1 MPTTARGTDRPVCLL
16 CNESVAVA
24 KEYNVKRHFTTK
36 HSSFSAQYQEGS
48 VERQRKIDRLVTSFE
63 QSQRAIGGFCTE
75 QERAFIASLRVAWIL
90 TRKKRPF
97 TESETIKDCMLAVV
111 DEMIVDQKMKD
122 HVSSSIKKV
131 PLSDTSALRRV
142 DLLAKDVFDK
152 LLENIQK
159 TELMSI
165 AIDESTDTTDVAQ
178 MCVYVRFYDGV
189 RFREELLGLIPLE
202 GHTTGE
208 VLFQNVVAFFSEHKL
223 DLQKVCLLVTD
234 GAPAM
239 LGRVQGLTAR
249 LSAVAPQMQFLHC
262 IIHESVLCAKLSG
275 ELKNTMD
282 KVTSIVNFIRS
293 TSSLQH
299 RLFRL
304 LLDETSAEHADLLAH
319 CDVRWL
325 SKGNVLD
332 RFCDLRGE
340 IISFLR
346 TCKHKRA
353 AHFLEHMLDEQ
364 FMTQVHFLCDIFGH
378 LNSLNSELQGREKC
392 IADLVERLCAFKTKL
407 NVFVSDLTTN
417 KLMHFTHL
425 RTFLTSTPGAKV
437 MPTMIEFMT
446 KLTENFSDRFQGF
459 SLPME
464 VMQFTRDPFSISHDS
479 NFIAKVKE
487 LMPNID
493 ESALQLEMI
502 DIQSSLALKLH
513 LQSEGPINFWCNHIS
528 QAKYP
533 TIKKVSVLILTMF
546 GSTYTCESSFSHMN
560 AIKTKARCCLSNEK
574 LSQCLRIA
582 LTTYEPDYVKM
593 AKANRCHFSH

>member
-1 MPTTARGTDRPVCLL
+1 
-16 CNESVAVA
+16 
-24 KEYNVKRHFTTK
+24 
-36 HSSFSAQYQEGS
+36 
-48 VERQRKIDRLVTSFE
+48 
-63 QSQRAIGGFCTE
+63 
-75 QERAFIASLRVAWIL
+75 
-90 TRKKRPF
+90 
-97 TESETIKDCMLAVV
+97 MLAVV

-122 HVSSSIKKV
+122 HMSSSIKKV

-178 MCVYVRFYDGV
+178 M
-189 RFREELLGLIPLE
+189 ELLGLIPLE

-239 LGRVQGLTAR
+239 LGRVQGLAAR

-325 SKGNVLD
+325 SKGKVLD
-332 RFCDLRGE
+332 RFCDLHSE

-346 TCKHKRA
+346 TCKHK
-353 AHFLEHMLDEQ
+353 
-364 FMTQVHFLCDIFGH
+364 TQVNFLCDIFGH
-378 LNSLNSELQGREKC
+378 LNSLNAELQGREKC

-425 RTFLTSTPGAKV
+425 RTFLSSTPGAQV

-464 VMQFTRDPFSISHDS
+464 VMQFTRDPFSINHDS

-502 DIQSSLALKLH
+502 DIQSSLALNLH

-528 QAKYP
+528 QAK
-533 TIKKVSVLILTMF
+533 LA
-546 GSTYTCESSFSHMN
+546 SS
-560 AIKTKARCCLSNEK
+560 
-574 LSQCLRIA
+574 Q
-582 LTTYEPDYVKM
+582 
-593 AKANRCHFSH
+593 

>member
-1 MPTTARGTDRPVCLL
+1 MALSKPNRKVDRENRKFQSEWTEKYLFTVPTMASKRGTNRPVCLL

-36 HSSFSAQYQEGS
+36 HS
-48 VERQRKIDRLVTSFE
+48 LH
-63 QSQRAIGGFCTE
+63 
-75 QERAFIASLRVAWIL
+75 
-90 TRKKRPF
+90 
-97 TESETIKDCMLAVV
+97 V
-111 DEMIVDQKMKD
+111 DEMIGTFLIDEEKW
-122 HVSSSIKKV
+122 SFIFWST
-131 PLSDTSALRRV
+131 LSDTSALHQV

-152 LLENIQK
+152 LLENIPK
-159 TELMSI
+159 TELI
-165 AIDESTDTTDVAQ
+165 
-178 MCVYVRFYDGV
+178 
-189 RFREELLGLIPLE
+189 
-202 GHTTGE
+202 
-208 VLFQNVVAFFSEHKL
+208 EHKL
-223 DLQKVCLLVTD
+223 DLQKVCLLITD
-234 GAPAM
+234 GAPVM
-239 LGRVQGLTAR
+239 LGRVQGLAAR

-262 IIHESVLCAKLSG
+262 IIHESVLCTKLCG

-282 KVTSIVNFIRS
+282 KVTSI
-293 TSSLQH
+293 
-299 RLFRL
+299 
-304 LLDETSAEHADLLAH
+304 TSAEHADLLAY

-325 SKGNVLD
+325 SKGKVLD
-332 RFCDLRGE
+332 CFCDLRSE

-346 TCKHKRA
+346 TCKHKRV

-364 FMTQVHFLCDIFGH
+364 FMTQVHFLCDIFEH
-378 LNSLNSELQGREKC
+378 LNSLNSELQGREKF

-407 NVFVSDLTTN
+407 NVFVSDITTN

-425 RTFLTSTPGAKV
+425 RTFLSSTPGAQV

-464 VMQFTRDPFSISHDS
+464 VMQFTRYPFSINHDS
-479 NFIAKVKE
+479 NFIAEVKE
-487 LMPNID
+487 PMPNID

-528 QAKYP
+528 QTKYP

-560 AIKTKARCCLSNEK
+560 VIKIKARCCLSNEK
-574 LSQCLRIA
+574 LSQRLRIA
-582 LTTYEPDYVKM
+582 LTTYEPDYVKK

>member
-1 MPTTARGTDRPVCLL
+1 QNKRELSLPLYEWRGYSR
-16 CNESVAVA
+16 E
-24 KEYNVKRHFTTK
+24 
-36 HSSFSAQYQEGS
+36 
-48 VERQRKIDRLVTSFE
+48 
-63 QSQRAIGGFCTE
+63 
-75 QERAFIASLRVAWIL
+75 
-90 TRKKRPF
+90 KKRPF

-165 AIDESTDTTDVAQ
+165 DIDESTDTTDVAQ

-239 LGRVQGLTAR
+239 LGRVQGLAVR
-249 LSAVAPQMQFLHC
+249 LSAVAPQMQFLHF
-262 IIHESVLCAKLSG
+262 IIHDIGLRKPISVDLYSRVCSR
-275 ELKNTMD
+275 
-282 KVTSIVNFIRS
+282 VTSIVNFIRS

-299 RLFRL
+299 RLFLL

-325 SKGNVLD
+325 SKGKVLD
-332 RFCDLRGE
+332 RFCDLRSE

-364 FMTQVHFLCDIFGH
+364 FMTQVNFLCDIFGH
-378 LNSLNSELQGREKC
+378 LQ
-392 IADLVERLCAFKTKL
+392 
-407 NVFVSDLTTN
+407 
-417 KLMHFTHL
+417 
-425 RTFLTSTPGAKV
+425 
-437 MPTMIEFMT
+437 
-446 KLTENFSDRFQGF
+446 
-459 SLPME
+459 
-464 VMQFTRDPFSISHDS
+464 
-479 NFIAKVKE
+479 
-487 LMPNID
+487 
-493 ESALQLEMI
+493 
-502 DIQSSLALKLH
+502 
-513 LQSEGPINFWCNHIS
+513 
-528 QAKYP
+528 
-533 TIKKVSVLILTMF
+533 
-546 GSTYTCESSFSHMN
+546 
-560 AIKTKARCCLSNEK
+560 
-574 LSQCLRIA
+574 
-582 LTTYEPDYVKM
+582 
-593 AKANRCHFSH
+593 

>member
-1 MPTTARGTDRPVCLL
+1 MALSKPNRKVDRENRKFQSEWTEKYLFTVPTMASKRGTNRPVCLL

-36 HSSFSAQYQEGS
+36 HSFFS
-48 VERQRKIDRLVTSFE
+48 
-63 QSQRAIGGFCTE
+63 
-75 QERAFIASLRVAWIL
+75 
-90 TRKKRPF
+90 
-97 TESETIKDCMLAVV
+97 
-111 DEMIVDQKMKD
+111 
-122 HVSSSIKKV
+122 
-131 PLSDTSALRRV
+131 
-142 DLLAKDVFDK
+142 
-152 LLENIQK
+152 
-159 TELMSI
+159 
-165 AIDESTDTTDVAQ
+165 
-178 MCVYVRFYDGV
+178 MCVCFCK
-189 RFREELLGLIPLE
+189 ELLGLIPLE

-208 VLFQNVVAFFSEHKL
+208 VLFQMSHFSGVLFFSEHKL
-223 DLQKVCLLVTD
+223 DLQKVCLLITD
-234 GAPAM
+234 GAPVM
-239 LGRVQGLTAR
+239 LGRVQGLAAR

-262 IIHESVLCAKLSG
+262 IIHESVLCTKLCG

-282 KVTSIVNFIRS
+282 KVTSI
-293 TSSLQH
+293 
-299 RLFRL
+299 
-304 LLDETSAEHADLLAH
+304 TSAEHADLLAY

-325 SKGNVLD
+325 SKGKVLD
-332 RFCDLRGE
+332 CFCDLRSE

-346 TCKHKRA
+346 TCKHKRV

-364 FMTQVHFLCDIFGH
+364 FMTQVHFLCDIFEH
-378 LNSLNSELQGREKC
+378 LNSLNSELQGREKF

-407 NVFVSDLTTN
+407 NVFVSDITTN

-425 RTFLTSTPGAKV
+425 RTFLSSTPGAQV

-464 VMQFTRDPFSISHDS
+464 VMQFTRYPFSINHDS
-479 NFIAKVKE
+479 NFIAEVKE
-487 LMPNID
+487 PMPNID

-528 QAKYP
+528 QTKYP

-560 AIKTKARCCLSNEK
+560 VIKIKARCCLSNEK
-574 LSQCLRIA
+574 LSQRLRIA
-582 LTTYEPDYVKM
+582 LTTYEPDYVKKSKSCVYVSVF
-593 AKANRCHFSH
+593 AVLHFVVGLINKYKLNVLK

>member
-1 MPTTARGTDRPVCLL
+1 MEFA
-16 CNESVAVA
+16 
-24 KEYNVKRHFTTK
+24 
-36 HSSFSAQYQEGS
+36 
-48 VERQRKIDRLVTSFE
+48 
-63 QSQRAIGGFCTE
+63 
-75 QERAFIASLRVAWIL
+75 
-90 TRKKRPF
+90 
-97 TESETIKDCMLAVV
+97 
-111 DEMIVDQKMKD
+111 
-122 HVSSSIKKV
+122 
-131 PLSDTSALRRV
+131 
-142 DLLAKDVFDK
+142 
-152 LLENIQK
+152 
-159 TELMSI
+159 
-165 AIDESTDTTDVAQ
+165 
-178 MCVYVRFYDGV
+178 
-189 RFREELLGLIPLE
+189 FREELLGLIPLE

-239 LGRVQGLTAR
+239 LGRVQELAAS
-249 LSAVAPQMQFLHC
+249 LLC
-262 IIHESVLCAKLSG
+262 IIHESVLCTKLSG

-299 RLFRL
+299 RLFLL

-325 SKGNVLD
+325 SKGKVLD
-332 RFCDLRGE
+332 RFCDLRSE

-364 FMTQVHFLCDIFGH
+364 FMTQVNFLCDIFGH
-378 LNSLNSELQGREKC
+378 LNSLNSELQGQEKC
-392 IADLVERLCAFKTKL
+392 IVDFVERLCAFKTKL

-425 RTFLTSTPGAKV
+425 RTILSSTPGAQV

-446 KLTENFSDRFQGF
+446 KLTENFSDTFQGF

-464 VMQFTRDPFSISHDS
+464 VMQFTRDPFSINHDS

-493 ESALQLEMI
+493 ESTQLEMI
-502 DIQSSLALKLH
+502 DIQSSLALKPL
-513 LQSEGPINFWCNHIS
+513 
-528 QAKYP
+528 A
-533 TIKKVSVLILTMF
+533 V
-546 GSTYTCESSFSHMN
+546 
-560 AIKTKARCCLSNEK
+560 
-574 LSQCLRIA
+574 
-582 LTTYEPDYVKM
+582 
-593 AKANRCHFSH
+593 